1 MTRTR
6 RTTVTPT
13 RTRTNNLS
21 PQARPRPCTFGSL
34 RTASTFRKLVLTS
47 GLLTAAPLAFAQA
60 KPAVRHTVDGI
71 VVNGAKAPV
80 AGAVVYLE
88 NPKSL
93 DVQSY
98 LTDAQGR
105 YHFSQISPQTD
116 YEVWAEQNGV
126 QSKHKFISQFSSHV
140 SFHFV
145 LKLTPAKHKFLGI
158 F

>member
-1 MTRTR
+1 
-6 RTTVTPT
+6 VTT
-13 RTRTNNLS
+13 RTRTNNLP
-21 PQARPRPCTFGSL
+21 PQPCPRPGVTGL
-34 RTASTFRKLVLTS
+34 PKAVRVRELALLAGLLATASAS
-47 GLLTAAPLAFAQA
+47 PAQA
-60 KPAVRHTVDGI
+60 KPAVRHTVDGV

-80 AGAVVYLE
+80 AGAIVYLE

-116 YEVWAEQNGV
+116 YEVWAEQNGI
-126 QSKHKFISQFSSHV
+126 QSKHTFISQFSSHV
-140 SFHFV
+140 HFHFV
-145 LKLTPAKHKFLGI
+145 LKLAPKKRKVLGV